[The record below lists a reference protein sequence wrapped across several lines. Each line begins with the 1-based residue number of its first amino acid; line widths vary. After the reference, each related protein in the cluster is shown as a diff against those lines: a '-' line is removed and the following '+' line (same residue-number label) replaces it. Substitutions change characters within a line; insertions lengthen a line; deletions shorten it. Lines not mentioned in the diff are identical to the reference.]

1 MIRYL
6 PKKWLIQLCTA
17 MVVLMFLSCSKKE
30 RVPEGILSRGQMVTV
45 LSELYIIEQKI
56 STLGIKRDSLTQIF
70 AAMKGRVFKQTGV
83 EESVFE
89 KSLNYYVD
97 HPKSLEEIYTVLI
110 DSLNLREQ
118 RLISSEAT
126 R

>member
-1 MIRYL
+1 
-6 PKKWLIQLCTA
+6 
-17 MVVLMFLSCSKKE
+17 MFLSCSKKE
-30 RVPEGILSRGQMVTV
+30 RVPEGILSRGQMVSV

-70 AAMKGRVFKQTGV
+70 AAMKGRVFKQTGI

-118 RLISSEAT
+118 RLISSEAI

>member
-1 MIRYL
+1 
-6 PKKWLIQLCTA
+6 
-17 MVVLMFLSCSKKE
+17 MVSVLL
-30 RVPEGILSRGQMVTV
+30 
-45 LSELYIIEQKI
+45 ELYIIEQKI
-56 STLGIKRDSLTQIF
+56 YTCIKDSLSQIF
-70 AAMKGRVFKQTGV
+70 AAMKGRVFKETGI

-118 RLISSEAT
+118 RLISSEVT
-126 R
+126 K